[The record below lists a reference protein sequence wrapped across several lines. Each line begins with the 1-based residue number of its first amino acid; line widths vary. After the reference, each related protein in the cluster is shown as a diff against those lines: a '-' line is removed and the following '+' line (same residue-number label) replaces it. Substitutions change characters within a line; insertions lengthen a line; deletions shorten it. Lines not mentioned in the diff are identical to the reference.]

1 MYVQKCTKIRLKLFL
16 YYFNLSFSTMILGKL
31 KEFLENLSTAKSLFR
46 NKSFMLDE
54 MFKQKASKF
63 WHTSWD

>member
-46 NKSFMLDE
+46 NQSFMLGE

-63 WHTSWD
+63 

>member
-31 KEFLENLSTAKSLFR
+31 KEFLVNLSTAKSLFR

-54 MFKQKASKF
+54 MLKQKASKF